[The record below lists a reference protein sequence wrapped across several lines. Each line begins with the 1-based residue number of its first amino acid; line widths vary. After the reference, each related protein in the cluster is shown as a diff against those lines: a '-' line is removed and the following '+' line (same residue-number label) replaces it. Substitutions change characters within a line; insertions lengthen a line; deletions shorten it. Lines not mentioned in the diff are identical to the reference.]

1 MRKSLLLMGTCLVFG
16 IATPQLTAARDAPSG
31 NVAAREAA
39 ADRWA
44 SETEAKMTDEER
56 FSLIH
61 GFMALKIPGLGSK
74 DDAPWPN
81 DVVPGA
87 GYIRGVPRLGVPA
100 LRETDAS
107 LGVTNP
113 MGVRPGDTATALPSS
128 LALGASFNPDLAYRG
143 GNLVGREA
151 RARGFNVLLG
161 GGVNL
166 VRDPHNGRNFEY
178 LSEDPLLSGI
188 VGGAAIRGTQDA
200 GVISTTK
207 HFAFNSNET
216 NRHTW
221 NATIGEAAGRESDL
235 LAFQIAIEQG
245 QPGSVMCGYNLLNGD
260 KACGS
265 DYLLNTVLKKEW
277 GYRGWVM
284 SDWGAVLGSD
294 FAIKGLDQE
303 SGEQLD
309 KQIWFGAPLKAKLAD
324 GSFDRARL
332 SDMVRRILRSMKM
345 AGITDAAPAVK
356 VDPAEGSA
364 IALDVARQGIVLLKN
379 EGVLPIA
386 ATARSIAVIGD
397 KAQIGVLSGGGSS
410 QGLPPRGWAYS
421 NPIGGAGQMSSWRT
435 ERWFAGA
442 PLDAIKK
449 EAPQAAVE
457 FNPGLYP
464 SDAAALAARSDIAIV
479 FVRKYE
485 TEGFDSPD
493 LGLPYGQDAIVD
505 AVAAANP
512 NTIVVLETGNPITM
526 PWRDKVKAIVA
537 AWYPGQEGAQA
548 IAEILTGKVN
558 PSGHLPITFPDGA
571 AQLPRPTVPS
581 YGTPEGT
588 PVTVELKEGADV
600 GYRWFARKALKPL
613 YAFGHG
619 LSYTDFAYSN
629 LRVTGGKAV
638 TASFTVRN
646 TGKLEGADV
655 PQLYLET
662 IDGKATPRL
671 LGFQRVSLKPG
682 ESRTVT
688 LAVDPRLL
696 AAFDTAQRKWRITGG
711 RYGIA
716 LSKDAVTPIETQAVT
731 LTAQIFGR

>member
-1 MRKSLLLMGTCLVFG
+1 MRKSLILVGTCLAFG
-16 IATPQLTAARDAPSG
+16 MAMPQLTTARVIADDSEG
-31 NVAAREAA
+31 AREAA
-39 ADRWA
+39 AHRWA
-44 SETEAKMTDEER
+44 AETEAKMTDDER

-61 GFMALKIPGLGSK
+61 GFMALKLPGFGSK
-74 DDAPWPN
+74 GETPWPN

-87 GYIRGVPRLGVPA
+87 GYIPGVPRLGVPS

-113 MGVRPGDTATALPSS
+113 MGMRPGDTATALPSS
-128 LALGASFNPDLAYRG
+128 LALGASFNPELAYRG

-151 RARGFNVLLG
+151 KAHGFNVLLG

-166 VRDPHNGRNFEY
+166 IRDPHNGRNFEY
-178 LSEDPLLSGI
+178 VSEDPLLSGLI
-188 VGGAAIRGTQDA
+188 GGSAIRGTQDA
-200 GVISTTK
+200 GVISTVK

-221 NATIGEAAGRESDL
+221 NVTIDEAAGRESDL
-235 LAFQIAIEQG
+235 LAFQIAIELG
-245 QPGSVMCGYNLLNGD
+245 QPGSVMCAYNLLQGD

-284 SDWGAVLGSD
+284 SDWGAVRGPD
-294 FAIKGLDQE
+294 FAVKGLDQE
-303 SGEQLD
+303 SGDQLD
-309 KQIWFGAPLKAKLAD
+309 EQIWFDAPLKAKLAD
-324 GSFDRARL
+324 GSFSHARL

-345 AGITDAAPAVK
+345 AGVTDAAPTAT
-356 VDPAEGSA
+356 VDAAEGA
-364 IALDVARQGIVLLKN
+364 ATALEVARQGIVLLKN
-379 EGVLPIA
+379 EGALPVA
-386 ATARSIAVIGD
+386 ATAKSIAVIGD

-410 QGLPPRGWAYS
+410 QGLPPKGWAYS
-421 NPIGGAGQMSSWRT
+421 NPVGGAGQMSSWRT

-464 SDAAALAARSDIAIV
+464 SDAAALAARSDVAIV

-493 LGLPYGQDAIVD
+493 LGLPYGQNVLVE

-512 NTIVVLETGNPITM
+512 NTIVVLETGNPIAM
-526 PWRDKVKAIVA
+526 PWRNKVKAIVA

-558 PSGHLPITFPDGA
+558 PSGHLPVTFPNA
-571 AQLPRPTVPS
+571 VEQLPRPTVPS

-588 PVTVELKEGADV
+588 PVTVNLTEGADI
-600 GYRWFARKALKPL
+600 GYRWFARKSLKPM

-619 LSYTDFAYSN
+619 LSYTDFAYSD

-638 TASFTVRN
+638 TASFAIRN
-646 TGKLEGADV
+646 IGKREGADV
-655 PQLYLET
+655 PQLYLRT
-662 IDGKATPRL
+662 IDGEVAPRL

-688 LAVDPRLL
+688 LTVDPRLL
-696 AAFDTAQRKWRITGG
+696 ANFDTKQRQWRIKGG
-711 RYGIA
+711 SYEIA
-716 LSKDAVTPIETQAVT
+716 LSKDAATPVETRAVT
-731 LTAQIFGR
+731 LTPRIFGR